1 MALMEKCSH
10 CPNCSLEEKEGQA
23 KYPGLSAAL
32 RLIAGDSR
40 QVVEPN

>member
-23 KYPGLSAAL
+23 KYSGLSAAL
-32 RLIAGDSR
+32 RLVAGGSH
-40 QVVEPN
+40 QAVEPN